1 RRLPHQLRQLQ
12 QPRPQQPPPR
22 RRHAREDV
30 HRHRGH
36 NQLEHHAR
44 RVVLV
49 SRSVHHREL
58 IWLFLAALSLWPQS
72 DATAVRAEGG
82 IRRFRALAVYA
93 PRPPYPYE
101 ARARREQGSGLAV
114 LTVDPATG
122 NVTNVVMRAST
133 GVGILDEVT
142 VSTFSQWR

>member
-1 RRLPHQLRQLQ
+1 MP
-12 QPRPQQPPPR
+12 
-22 RRHAREDV
+22 
-30 HRHRGH
+30 
-36 NQLEHHAR
+36 
-44 RVVLV
+44 
-49 SRSVHHREL
+49 
-58 IWLFLAALSLWPQS
+58 
-72 DATAVRAEGG
+72 AEGD

-133 GVGILDEVT
+133 GVGIVDEVT
-142 VSTFSQWR
+142 VSTFSQWIQTRHGEQGKSSNQLLSVGAWRPWSLVRC